1 MVSNQNLPTYPIISS
16 SSGWPWIAKKKRHLF
31 SPTVTHGFT
40 QILGSTVSK
49 RGTTGQ
55 EIPHETP
62 SGMSFRQ
69 QRRLVWYAILNN
81 LPKQLW
87 EMVCPSLLS
96 NQPVRRV
103 ISLLIGIL
111 YIYHYT
117 QLVFAHQ
124 HPQARLSCLPYS
136 GGVCQGTR
144 YVKVLPSFSGTVKN
158 HNKCVVS
165 FWFLFK

>member
-49 RGTTGQ
+49 RGTTGH

-62 SGMSFRQ
+62 SGMSFREH
-69 QRRLVWYAILNN
+69 RRLVWYAILNN

-111 YIYHYT
+111 YIYTIIPNWYLLISTHK
-117 QLVFAHQ
+117 LGWVACRIPVGFAKAQGMWRFCH
-124 HPQARLSCLPYS
+124 HSVELSKITIN
-136 GGVCQGTR
+136 V
-144 YVKVLPSFSGTVKN
+144 
-158 HNKCVVS
+158 
-165 FWFLFK
+165 